1 MNIKLQ
7 KTPIGR
13 RRFLKT
19 APLLEPLEWMSDLA
33 HLKELIAQRSQF
45 QVVGQKS
52 YFEVSGSD
60 LCLMLEVVGVPRN
73 PDQKTLTLMDL
84 EALDLLVLELQEDL
98 FSIDFASVL
107 ARAEKVKLALGT
119 GENRL
124 HDLFHLVLDGEK
136 IALHFF
142 RQKDYSQ
149 NLL

>member
-7 KTPIGR
+7 KIPFGR

-19 APLLEPLEWMSDLA
+19 PPLLETLEWVSDLA
-33 HLKELIAQRSQF
+33 HLKELIAERSQF
-45 QVVGQKS
+45 QVVGHKS

-60 LCLMLEVVGVPRN
+60 LRLMLEVVGVPRN

-84 EALDLLVLELQEDL
+84 EAMDLLVLELQEDL
-98 FSIDFASVL
+98 FSIDFESIW
-107 ARAEKVKLALGT
+107 ARAEKIKLALGT